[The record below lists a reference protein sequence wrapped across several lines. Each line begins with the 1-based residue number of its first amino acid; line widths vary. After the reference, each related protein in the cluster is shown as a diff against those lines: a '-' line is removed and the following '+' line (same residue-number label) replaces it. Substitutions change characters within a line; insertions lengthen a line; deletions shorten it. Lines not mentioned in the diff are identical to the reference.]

1 LALPLFAGCS
11 PSLQKFAAPP
21 AVVYCGLP
29 NRKRFSASPTLC
41 FAVEKT
47 YLQKY
52 TTHLPD
58 TQGIVTHGVNAFVKP
73 YLIVLTQ
80 DSHVRASGNQAVF
93 RTFTAFRALFF
104 PLSTAGF
111 VKNFAFP
118 FGFFLVF

>member
-1 LALPLFAGCS
+1 LLAGCS

-29 NRKRFSASPTLC
+29 NRKRFSASPILG

-58 TQGIVTHGVNAFVKP
+58 TQGIVTFRRTLFCKA
-73 YLIVLTQ
+73 L
-80 DSHVRASGNQAVF
+80 SHRSHAGQPCPARLKIRLFSA
-93 RTFTAFRALFF
+93 RLELPALYFF
-104 PLSTAGF
+104 LFPAEF
-111 VKNFAFP
+111 VKNFVFP
-118 FGFFLVF
+118 SGFFSFFE